1 MAALTR
7 MNLAIRSAVRFDYT
21 NENGDGHAY
30 NLVTLDGKQKFV
42 AFDDKLI
49 EAFNEAKLSGVE
61 HEYTVQEGRK
71 GPVII
76 GIPGVFEKPRKT
88 GGGGRSG
95 PMFTDRQVALLAAAS
110 SSPDPYTV
118 LENAANY
125 ALWLGEKPVER
136 PPIVGVVG
144 AALGTAKHVMLGDGA
159 RGRAANADLVHAR
172 RKCVDRSIRPHMR
185 QRSVAIRYSNSPSR
199 VGTV

>member
-136 PPIVGVVG
+136 PPKVTQAPAPELNGEF
-144 AALGTAKHVMLGDGA
+144 TH
-159 RGRAANADLVHAR
+159 ADLVAQTAAQLR
-172 RKCVDRSIRPHMR
+172 AK
-185 QRSVAIRYSNSPSR
+185 
-199 VGTV
+199 